1 MAGGGEAGP
10 KSPAPAHHP
19 TDPGIRLRPGANSR
33 SPRVPGS
40 GVLPQFRPVCLGDH
54 GVALGT
60 AGGFFGRP
68 ARTTPVAARRASS
81 DGNLP
86 GPPSPGEDGRGP
98 AEQQETLGNP
108 ESGHRGL
115 GAGRTGPVALAAP
128 AMEEPIFLRKVL
140 CRNYDRTPPQK
151 NGVSSLKAYEE
162 TPRCLLAQQFTD
174 RIETLD
180 VVADGFKYHCDRNA
194 E

>member
-19 TDPGIRLRPGANSR
+19 TDPGTRLRPGANSR
-33 SPRVPGS
+33 SPRVPSS
-40 GVLPQFRPVCLGDH
+40 GVLPQFRPVCLGDL

-81 DGNLP
+81 DVNLP
-86 GPPSPGEDGRGP
+86 GPLPLEKTGEAQPNNKRHLEIQSRPSRPGCGPNRPSGLGCTGDGRTNFL
-98 AEQQETLGNP
+98 AESPMPQ
-108 ESGHRGL
+108 
-115 GAGRTGPVALAAP
+115 
-128 AMEEPIFLRKVL
+128 LRQ
-140 CRNYDRTPPQK
+140 DPPQK

>member
-1 MAGGGEAGP
+1 MKQDPNPRHRRITLRILEFAYGPGLTPEARECL
-10 KSPAPAHHP
+10 A
-19 TDPGIRLRPGANSR
+19 REFFRNF
-33 SPRVPGS
+33 
-40 GVLPQFRPVCLGDH
+40 VLFAWETMELLLGLLGDSS
-54 GVALGT
+54 G
-60 AGGFFGRP
+60 GRP
-68 ARTTPVAARRASS
+68 APPPVAARRAKS

>member
-19 TDPGIRLRPGANSR
+19 TDPGIRLWPGANSR
-33 SPRVPGS
+33 SPRVPAT

-115 GAGRTGPVALAAP
+115 VRAEP
-128 AMEEPIFLRKVL
+128 AQWLWLHRRWKNQFFLRKVL

>member
-1 MAGGGEAGP
+1 MNWAGGCSWPASSTWWEKRLCTFMAGGGEAGP

-86 GPPSPGEDGRGP
+86 GPLPLEKTGEAQPNNKRHLEIQSRAIEAWVRAEP
-98 AEQQETLGNP
+98 AQWLWL
-108 ESGHRGL
+108 HRRWKNQFFCGKSY
-115 GAGRTGPVALAAP
+115 AAITTGPHLKR
-128 AMEEPIFLRKVL
+128 MGYLR
-140 CRNYDRTPPQK
+140 
-151 NGVSSLKAYEE
+151 
-162 TPRCLLAQQFTD
+162 
-174 RIETLD
+174 
-180 VVADGFKYHCDRNA
+180 
-194 E
+194 